1 MSRSSLAILAVF
13 FALFAAM
20 MWLSVGYPLAD
31 SFAIRRMYLAVG
43 ISFAALGAAAGALDP
58 NRHSWGRRL
67 LALIA
72 GAILGLLAAFLPGMS
87 KTGPDVWPVIGSLAI
102 FFGFSLP
109 LLMFALW
116 SSIWGP
122 LGRSDKPVLR
132 VSASA
137 LLLLRIRIV
146 STYLVALVY
155 GLYAV
160 YRLLKY
166 FGMLV

>member
-31 SFAIRRMYLAVG
+31 SFAIRRMYLAIG
-43 ISFAALGAAAGALDP
+43 ISFAALGALDP

-72 GAILGLLAAFLPGMS
+72 GAIFGLLAAFLPGMS
-87 KTGPDVWPVIGSLAI
+87 KTGPDVWSVIASLAI

-116 SSIWGP
+116 GSIWGP
-122 LGRSDKPVLR
+122 LGRSDKPVPR

-137 LLLLRIRIV
+137 VLLLRIRIV

-155 GLYAV
+155 GVYAV

-166 FGMLV
+166 FGLLV